1 MRLQKKA
8 YDHGASSIPERGFYS
23 EEDISAIV
31 RKAVEEVMMTYMA
44 DDNETDEHSGGP
56 SAQGNGQKLTL
67 SVQEAADLLGISK
80 PKMFELLR
88 DEEIPYKKF
97 GKKILISYQVL
108 VDWINE
114 S

>member
-1 MRLQKKA
+1 MRLQKKGFDLSA
-8 YDHGASSIPERGFYS
+8 PAIPERGFYT
-23 EEDISAIV
+23 EADISAIV
-31 RKAVEEVMMTYMA
+31 RRAVQEVLVTLMA
-44 DDNETDEHSGGP
+44 DDNEMDSNE
-56 SAQGNGQKLTL
+56 GNTSNAPGQKLTL

-80 PKMFELLR
+80 PKMFDLLH
-88 DEEIPYKKF
+88 DKEIPYKRI